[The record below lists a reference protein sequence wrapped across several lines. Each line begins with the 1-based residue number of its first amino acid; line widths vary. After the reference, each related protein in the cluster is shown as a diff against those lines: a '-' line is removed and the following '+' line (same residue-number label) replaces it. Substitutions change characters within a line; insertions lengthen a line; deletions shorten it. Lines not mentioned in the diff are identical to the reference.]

1 MGICKDPSVKHL
13 AKFGYNVV
21 MHPRAAIRPLMLI
34 GERDGARDLIGTVD
48 QLLIA
53 PTAALPAI
61 SEGGDAAGIS
71 GKRTD
76 KLELSLGLDI
86 LGSVIGALGGSKLG
100 VTAAYSS
107 AKTVEFAYAD
117 VTSETVNVI
126 ALGDYLGS
134 GTPRFDHPIL
144 AQYLNDPGN
153 LYVITE
159 IVRSNSMGVTAFNKK
174 GVSLGVDVP
183 VISAAVGGK
192 IKVGSDSEA
201 TNKLD
206 YKGDSHLAFGFKA
219 FELSTAKSPSGSG
232 RILRI
237 QPVKPGN
244 VLMMA
249 AAEKTGKARIAPV
262 MFPSLVIDLEPKTR
276 D

>member
-1 MGICKDPSVKHL
+1 MGVCKDPSVKHL
-13 AKFGYNVV
+13 AKFGYNVI
-21 MHPRAAIRPLMLI
+21 MHPKAAIRPLMLI

-48 QLLIA
+48 QLLTGASA
-53 PTAALPAI
+53 PLPAI

-71 GKRTD
+71 GKKTN

-100 VTAAYSS
+100 VTAAYSH
-107 AKTVEFAYAD
+107 AKSVEFSYTD
-117 VTSETVNVI
+117 VSSETINVI
-126 ALGDYLGS
+126 DLGDYLAS

-144 AQYLNDPGN
+144 AQYLEDPGN

-159 IVRSNSMGVTAFNKK
+159 IVRSKALGVTAFNKK
-174 GVSLGVDVP
+174 GASIGVDVP
-183 VISAAVGGK
+183 VISGAVGGK
-192 IKVGSDSEA
+192 IKLGGDSEG
-201 TNKLD
+201 TGKVD

-219 FELSTAKSPSGSG
+219 FELSTMKAPSG
-232 RILRI
+232 RVLRI
-237 QPVKPGN
+237 APVKAGN

-249 AAEKTGKARIAPV
+249 AAEKTAKARIAPV
-262 MFPSLVIDLEPKTR
+262 MFPSLVIDLEMKTL